1 MSGVVKIRD
10 ARIGDADSMAAL
22 YVDAWRTAYAGMVP
36 DKVLIRMS
44 KRDQAMQWAHAIAAR
59 PSTDAILV
67 AELGRAGI
75 IAFGSC
81 GPARRTILDH
91 AGEIYTLYVR
101 PGFQDRGL
109 GRELLHR
116 LFDRSIENDLT
127 SALVWVLSAN
137 PARYFYE
144 AMGGRRVAERT
155 ERLWGCDLP
164 QAAYAWADLRTVNTP
179 RRSAREQ

>member
-1 MSGVVKIRD
+1 MSGNVKIRD
-10 ARIGDADSMAAL
+10 ARMADADGMAGL
-22 YVDAWRTAYAGMVP
+22 YVESWRTAYPGMVP
-36 DKVLIRMS
+36 DKVLVRMS

-67 AELGRAGI
+67 AELGRNGTI
-75 IAFGSC
+75 GFGSC
-81 GPARRTILDH
+81 GPARRTILEP

-116 LFDRSIENDLT
+116 LFDRSIDNGLN
-127 SALVWVLSAN
+127 SAVVWVLSAN

-155 ERLWGCDLP
+155 ERLWGYDLP
-164 QAAYAWADLRTVNTP
+164 QTAYAWADLKTVNIP